1 MPAFRPR
8 SLATLALCALALPL
22 AACGD
27 NGATDAES
35 AALSGDDNVTG
46 QVGDGT
52 RGGVATSTP
61 APGGAVPGDAA
72 NPEAADGA
80 SMSISQDGVQGT
92 VRDGDTSVTADI
104 DARPSIDIETN

>member
-1 MPAFRPR
+1 MALFHNR
-8 SLATLALCALALPL
+8 TLAALAITVLALPL

-61 APGGAVPGDAA
+61 APGGAVPGDPA

-80 SMSISQDGVQGT
+80 SMSISQEGVQGT
-92 VRDGDTSVTADI
+92 LRRGDTSVTADV
-104 DARPSIDIETN
+104 DGRPSIDIETN